1 MGVEVVVGLQID
13 VLAEGEAAETVAG
26 NDVADHG
33 VAEEAHH
40 ARSSEDDLQLG
51 IVVVAAAQLVVP
63 LRLLEDLID
72 EQHAASL
79 GVELASEV
87 VDAAALEVEV
97 VHVDVEATAVA
108 GVKPLLGYLQQKR
121 RLAHTAR
128 PLDANQATA
137 PINLVHQ
144 GAPDCDMCMFDEIG
158 MCSEKRFH
166 SSTLLRYCKVTQ
178 FFLICKLYFAKLRF
192 FSSFKAFYPL
202 ADPFSA

>member
-1 MGVEVVVGLQID
+1 MGYRLVLLEHSFERMGVEVVAGLQID

-40 ARSSEDDLQLG
+40 ARSGEDDLQLVV
-51 IVVVAAAQLVVP
+51 VVVAAAQLVVP

-97 VHVDVEATAVA
+97 VHVDEEAGAVCA
-108 GVKPLLGYLQQKR
+108 EFLFGILQQESSLTYASCAFDTDK
-121 RLAHTAR
+121 TVI
-128 PLDANQATA
+128 PVYF
-137 PINLVHQ
+137 VH
-144 GAPDCDMCMFDEIG
+144 
-158 MCSEKRFH
+158 
-166 SSTLLRYCKVTQ
+166 
-178 FFLICKLYFAKLRF
+178 
-192 FSSFKAFYPL
+192 
-202 ADPFSA
+202 